1 MFLVLKRRRL
11 DLFSL
16 MERSLTWW
24 HCQLRFESIF
34 IPMYLTLSLIFYCII
49 LFLNHLQIYFAW
61 TLRFHFFFIIY
72 GVKFYLGL
80 TDWPDALSQH
90 WLVCSVFWWSYYSFV
105 IDILSSAK
113 SWTLQIFFAQLRL
126 LKCNKNRRDPRTDP
140 WVVPQ
145 FIVQRSVS

>member
-61 TLRFHFFFIIY
+61 TLRFHFFFYYIWSEILF
-72 GVKFYLGL
+72 GFNRL
-80 TDWPDALSQH
+80 TRCFKSALTSLFCFLMELLLIRNRYTVISQVVN
-90 WLVCSVFWWSYYSFV
+90 LANFFCST
-105 IDILSSAK
+105 K
-113 SWTLQIFFAQLRL
+113 
-126 LKCNKNRRDPRTDP
+126 
-140 WVVPQ
+140 VVEM
-145 FIVQRSVS
+145 